1 MNCFDI
7 ECIEENTTIFALN
20 CSEIIFLV
28 FCFLISIDNLSMK
41 GNKNISLD
49 EIDQLIVAILQD
61 NADLNV
67 KEIAEKVGLSTTPT
81 YERIKRL
88 EKNKVIKK
96 YVALVDERLLG
107 FELTVLCNV
116 QIKEHS
122 SQVIED
128 FEKQIVTLPEV
139 KACYHVAGNIDY
151 LLKIVIED
159 MDTYSYFIKN
169 KLSKIPCI
177 AQVQSSFVMRTLK
190 EL

>member
-1 MNCFDI
+1 MARATN
-7 ECIEENTTIFALN
+7 
-20 CSEIIFLV
+20 LV
-28 FCFLISIDNLSMK
+28 
-41 GNKNISLD
+41 LD
-49 EIDQLIVAILQD
+49 EIDQLIVSILQE
-61 NADLNV
+61 NADFNI

-96 YVALVDERLLG
+96 YVALVDERKLG
-107 FELTVLCNV
+107 YELTVLCNI

-122 SQVIED
+122 SQMIEE
-128 FEKQIVTLPEV
+128 FESHIVTLPEV

-151 LLKIVIED
+151 LVKIVIED
-159 MDTYSYFIKN
+159 MDTYSLFIKN

-177 AQVQSSFVMRTLK
+177 DQVQSSFVMRTLK